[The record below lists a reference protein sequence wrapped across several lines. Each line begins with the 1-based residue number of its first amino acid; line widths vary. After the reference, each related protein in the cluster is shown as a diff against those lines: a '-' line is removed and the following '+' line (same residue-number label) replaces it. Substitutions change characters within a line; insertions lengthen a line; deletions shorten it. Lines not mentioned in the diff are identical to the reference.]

1 MSESKA
7 QGFLQIFLV
16 SKTVGG
22 MKCALFLQKKLRI
35 ISIREKLEPRFVNS
49 KIQKTYRGQILKIKS
64 LELQLTN
71 HGNKKNSKVKISE
84 ESYKIQKK

>member
-1 MSESKA
+1 
-7 QGFLQIFLV
+7 
-16 SKTVGG
+16 
-22 MKCALFLQKKLRI
+22 
-35 ISIREKLEPRFVNS
+35 VNS